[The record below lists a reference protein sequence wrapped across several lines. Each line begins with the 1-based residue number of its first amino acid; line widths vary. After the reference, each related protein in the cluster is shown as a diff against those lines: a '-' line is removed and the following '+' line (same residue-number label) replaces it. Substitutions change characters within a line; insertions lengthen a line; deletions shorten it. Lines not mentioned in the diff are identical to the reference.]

1 MEGCGQESCGRLQTW
16 VKAAAR
22 KMQLR
27 RQEKCPTG
35 EGWEPLVFEDRW
47 AASEILL
54 DLLG

>member
-1 MEGCGQESCGRLQTW
+1 MEGCGQKTRGRLQTR

-22 KMQLR
+22 KAQLR
-27 RQEKCPTG
+27 RQEKRPTG
-35 EGWEPLVFEDRW
+35 EGWEPPMFEDRW